1 MFDAKFSGMDQLI
14 KKSRGLSHA
23 VRVKIARG
31 GVMAGARV
39 IAKQAR
45 QNAMRL
51 DDPETGRSIAKNVAT
66 RYRRALSEQSGD
78 PTASVGVLMTR
89 GRIPKGNPD
98 KPENTNHFH
107 LLELGT
113 EKMAARPFL
122 VPSAKQA
129 ASAVPQK
136 VADAMSKGID
146 RELKKL

>member
-1 MFDAKFSGMDQLI
+1 MFDAKFTGMEELI
-14 KKSRGLSHA
+14 RKSRGLSHA

-45 QNAMRL
+45 QNALSL

-66 RYRRALSEQSGD
+66 RYRRKLSEQSGN

>member
-14 KKSRGLSHA
+14 RKSRGLSHA

-39 IAKQAR
+39 IAKQAK
-45 QNAMRL
+45 QNAMSL

-66 RYRRALSEQSGD
+66 RYRRKLSEQSGD

-98 KPENTNHFH
+98 RPENTNHFH

-122 VPSAKQA
+122 KPAALQA
-129 ASAVPQK
+129 AAQVPQ
-136 VADAMSKGID
+136 AIATNMERAID